1 MAPAQAAP
9 RRAGGRGPG
18 KVAASRLRGGSC
30 SIPWSLLGARPP
42 QHSVSSRSLGRASWW
57 HPWTRALGNS
67 TGSSGATRGRGG
79 DTWVLTALPMWCRG
93 RRAWP
98 AGSGQIPPSTG
109 AEFRNRCL
117 PHVLPFFNRKKKK
130 KSPRLVPPH
139 LKPRPCRLVLFD
151 RSTEA
156 RASPRSSGVG
166 RVCAD
171 ISFYRSCITRM
182 VLSGVVACVCHRCLP
197 GRALASAAR
206 SRLAPCGQPGCTE
219 AGAVPVAL
227 SEPGDESLGFEWID
241 SVAAKAIP
249 TN

>member
-1 MAPAQAAP
+1 MGSRQGRSVPAAWGLLQQPLVPPGGSATPAQCEQP
-9 RRAGGRGPG
+9 VPG
-18 KVAASRLRGGSC
+18 EGFVVASLDACPWEQHRVLRGHA
-30 SIPWSLLGARPP
+30 W
-42 QHSVSSRSLGRASWW
+42 SWW
-57 HPWTRALGNS
+57 GHS
-67 TGSSGATRGRGG
+67 
-79 DTWVLTALPMWCRG
+79 VLTALLMWLWG

-197 GRALASAAR
+197 GRALASAAG
-206 SRLAPCGQPGCTE
+206 SRLAPCGQPSCAE

-241 SVAAKAIP
+241 SVAGKAIP
-249 TN
+249 TD